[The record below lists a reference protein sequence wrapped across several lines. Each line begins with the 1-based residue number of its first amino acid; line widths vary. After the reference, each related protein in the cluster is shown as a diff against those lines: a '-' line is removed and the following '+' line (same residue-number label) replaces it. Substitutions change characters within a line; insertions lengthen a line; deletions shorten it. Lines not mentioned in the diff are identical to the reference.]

1 MGNSLLEITP
11 HVVSRDLTGYS
22 LLLYGEPKSGKTTTA
37 SKFPNSLLL
46 AFELGY
52 NALPGVMAKPMGSWR
67 DMKITLKELKDEN
80 VKARFKNIVID
91 TADLAYDAAKKYI
104 CNQNE
109 VNDISELA
117 YGKGYNLVM
126 KEFDEA
132 IREILRMGYGCILI
146 SHSTDKT
153 FKDAQGNEYNQI
165 VPTIDNKGR
174 LVCER
179 TCDIIGYSRTV
190 EDNEGHK
197 STKLFLRETPRFV
210 AGSRFK
216 YLPDYIDFSYD
227 NLVNAIHEAID
238 KEALEH
244 NNAYVTDDSIKLHV
258 EQAQAPVIAF
268 ESVIEEFQN
277 LTGELMQIDSIKY
290 QKEIT
295 VIVEKYLGIGKKVM
309 DCSSKQAEQIFL
321 INDDLRILLSQ
332 VTNK

>member
-1 MGNSLLEITP
+1 MGNSLLDITP

-22 LLLYGEPKSGKTTTA
+22 ILLYGEPKSGKTTTA
-37 SKFPNSLLL
+37 SKFPHSLLL

-52 NALPGVMAKPMGSWR
+52 NALPGVMAKPMATWR
-67 DMKITLKELKDEN
+67 DMKTTLKELADPAVQE
-80 VKARFKNIVID
+80 RFKNIIID
-91 TADLAYDAAKKYI
+91 TVDLAYDAAKKYI

-109 VNDISELA
+109 VNDISDLA

-132 IREILRMGYGCILI
+132 IRAILRMGYGCILI

-190 EDNEGHK
+190 ETSEGEK
-197 STKLFLRETPRFV
+197 KTKLFLRETPRFV

-216 YLPDYIDFSYD
+216 YMPEHIDFSYD
-227 NLVNAIHEAID
+227 NLVNAIHDAID
-238 KEALEH
+238 KEAVEH
-244 NNAYVTDDSIKLHV
+244 NNVYVTDTSVKLYT
-258 EQAQAPVIAF
+258 ET
-268 ESVIEEFQN
+268 SEETLLSFDKELETFQ
-277 LTGELMQIDSIKY
+277 TIVGELMNINGAKY

-295 VIVEKYLGIGKKVM
+295 VIVEKYLGMGKKVM
-309 DCSSKQAEQIFL
+309 DCTSKQVDQIAL
-321 INDDLRILLSQ
+321 INDDLKQLLEEA
-332 VTNK
+332 K

>member
-1 MGNSLLEITP
+1 MGNSLLDITP

-22 LLLYGEPKSGKTTTA
+22 ILLYGEPKSGKTTTA

-52 NALPGVMAKPMGSWR
+52 NALPGVMAKPMATWR
-67 DMKITLKELKDEN
+67 DMKTTLKELADPVVQE
-80 VKARFKNIVID
+80 RFKNIIID
-91 TADLAYDAAKKYI
+91 TVDLAYDAAKKYI

-109 VNDISELA
+109 VNDISDLA

-132 IREILRMGYGCILI
+132 IRAILRMGYGCILI

-190 EDNEGHK
+190 ETSEGEK
-197 STKLFLRETPRFV
+197 KTKLFLRETPRFV

-216 YLPDYIDFSYD
+216 YMPEHIDFSYD
-227 NLVNAIHEAID
+227 NLVNAIHDAID
-238 KEALEH
+238 KEAVEH
-244 NNAYVTDDSIKLHV
+244 DNVYVTDTSVKLYA
-258 EQAQAPVIAF
+258 EA
-268 ESVIEEFQN
+268 SEETLLSFDKELETFQ
-277 LTGELMQIDSIKY
+277 TIVGELMNINGAKY

-295 VIVEKYLGIGKKVM
+295 VIVEKYLGMGKKVM
-309 DCSSKQAEQIFL
+309 DCTSKQVDQIAL
-321 INDDLRILLSQ
+321 INDDLKQLLEEA
-332 VTNK
+332 K

>member
-1 MGNSLLEITP
+1 MANSLLSIKP

-22 LLLYGEPKSGKTTTA
+22 VLLYGEPKSGKTTTA

-52 NALPGVMAKPMGSWR
+52 NALPGVMAKPMATWR
-67 DMKITLKELKDEN
+67 DMKTTLKELEDEQ
-80 VKARFKNIVID
+80 VKAVFKNIIID
-91 TADLAYDAAKKYI
+91 TVDLAYDAAKKYV

-109 VNDISELA
+109 VNDITDIG

-132 IREILRMGYGCILI
+132 IRAILRMGYGCILI

-153 FKDAQGNEYNQI
+153 FKDAQGKEYNQI
-165 VPTIDNKGR
+165 VPTIENRGR

-190 EDNEGHK
+190 ENSEGQK
-197 STKLFLRETPRFV
+197 ETRLFLRETPRFV

-216 YLPDYIDFSYD
+216 YMPDNIIFSYE
-227 NLVNAIHEAID
+227 NLVNAIHDAID
-238 KEALEH
+238 KEAQEH
-244 NNAYVTDDSIKLHV
+244 GNKFVTNESINLHANIEEEV
-258 EQAQAPVIAF
+258 LDFDALQ
-268 ESVIEEFQN
+268 EEFQN
-277 LTGELMQIDSIKY
+277 IVGELMNVNAAKY

-295 VIVEKYLGIGKKVM
+295 VIVEKYLGVGKKVM
-309 DCSSKQAEQIFL
+309 DCSSKQSDQIALIITDLKEFL
-321 INDDLRILLSQ
+321 
-332 VTNK
+332 K

>member
-1 MGNSLLEITP
+1 MGNSLLDIKP

-22 LLLYGEPKSGKTTTA
+22 ILLYGQPKSGKTTTA

-52 NALPGVMAKPMGSWR
+52 NALPGVMAKPMSTWR
-67 DMKITLKELKDEN
+67 DMKTTLKELADPE
-80 VKARFKNIVID
+80 VKAVFKNIVID
-91 TADLAYDAAKKYI
+91 TADLAYDAAKKYV

-109 VNDISELA
+109 VNDISDIG

-132 IREILRMGYGCILI
+132 VREILRMGYGCILI
-146 SHSTDKT
+146 SHATDKT
-153 FKDAQGNEYNQI
+153 FKDAQGNEFNQI

-190 EDNEGHK
+190 EEDGQK
-197 STKLFLRETPRFV
+197 KTKLFLRETARFV

-216 YLPDYIDFSYD
+216 YIPDYIDFSYD

-238 KEALEH
+238 KEAAEH
-244 NNAYVTDDSIKLHV
+244 GNKYVTNESANLYAQTTETTLSFDDL
-258 EQAQAPVIAF
+258 IA
-268 ESVIEEFQN
+268 EFQN
-277 LTGELMQIDSIKY
+277 LAGALMTANADRY

-295 VIVEKYLGIGKKVM
+295 VIVERYLGLGKKVM
-309 DCSSKQAEQIFL
+309 DCTSNQVDQIAL
-321 INDDLRILLSQ
+321 INDELKQLVNQL
-332 VTNK
+332 

>member
-1 MGNSLLEITP
+1 MSNSLLDITP
-11 HVVSRDLTGYS
+11 HVVSKDLTGYS
-22 LLLYGEPKSGKTTTA
+22 VLLYGQPKSGKTTTA
-37 SKFPNSLLL
+37 SHFPQALLL

-52 NALPGVMAKPMGSWR
+52 NALPGVMAKPMRTWR
-67 DMKITLKELKDEN
+67 DMKLTLKELDDAA
-80 VKARFKNIVID
+80 VKERFKNIVID

-146 SHSTDKT
+146 SHATDKT
-153 FKDAQGNEYNQI
+153 FKDAQGNEFNQI

-190 EDNEGHK
+190 ELEGGEK
-197 STKLFLRETPRFV
+197 KTKLFLRETPRFV

-216 YLPDYIDFSYD
+216 YLPDYIDFNYES
-227 NLVNAIHEAID
+227 LVNAIHEAID
-238 KEALEH
+238 KEAAEH
-244 NNAYVTDDSIKLHV
+244 GNKFVTNESSNLYNPEVTEELSFDDL
-258 EQAQAPVIAF
+258 Q
-268 ESVIEEFQN
+268 EEFQ
-277 LTGELMQIDSIKY
+277 TIVGQLMNTNAAKY

-295 VIVEKYLGIGKKVM
+295 VIVEKYLGVGKKVM
-309 DCSSKQAEQIFL
+309 DCTSKQVDQIAL
-321 INDDLRILLSQ
+321 INTELRELL
-332 VTNK
+332 

>member
-1 MGNSLLEITP
+1 MGNSLLDITP

-22 LLLYGEPKSGKTTTA
+22 VLLYGEPKSGKTTTA

-52 NALPGVMAKPMGSWR
+52 NALPGVMAKPMSNWR
-67 DMKITLKELKDEN
+67 DMKVTLKELDDPA
-80 VKARFKNIVID
+80 VKERFKNIIID
-91 TADLAYDAAKKYI
+91 TADLAYDAAKKYV

-109 VNDISELA
+109 VNDISEMA

-132 IREILRMGYGCILI
+132 IRAILRMGYGCILI
-146 SHSTDKT
+146 SHATDKT
-153 FKDAQGNEYNQI
+153 FKDAQGNEFNQI

-190 EDNEGHK
+190 ETSEGEK
-197 STKLFLRETPRFV
+197 KTKLFLRETPRFV

-216 YLPDYIDFSYD
+216 YMPDYIDFSYD

-244 NNAYVTDDSIKLHV
+244 GNAYVTD
-258 EQAQAPVIAF
+258 
-268 ESVIEEFQN
+268 ESVKLYMEVDNKPALSFDAVTEEFQ
-277 LTGELMQIDSIKY
+277 TVVGELMNINAARY

-295 VIVEKYLGIGKKVM
+295 VIVEKYLGLGKKVM
-309 DCSSKQAEQIFL
+309 DCSSKQVDQIAL
-321 INDDLRILLSQ
+321 INDDLKTLLNEAKQ
-332 VTNK
+332 

>member
-1 MGNSLLEITP
+1 MANSLLNIKP

-22 LLLYGEPKSGKTTTA
+22 VLLYGSPKSGKTTTA

-52 NALPGVMAKPMGSWR
+52 NALPGVMAKPMATWR
-67 DMKITLKELKDEN
+67 DMRTTIKELEDIE
-80 VKARFKNIVID
+80 VKQMFKNIIID
-91 TADLAYDAAKKYI
+91 TVDLAYDAAKKYV

-109 VNDISELA
+109 VNDISEIG

-132 IREILRMGYGCILI
+132 IRAILRMGYGCILI
-146 SHSTDKT
+146 SHATDKT
-153 FKDAQGNEYNQI
+153 FKDAQGNEFNQI

-190 EDNEGHK
+190 ETSEGK
-197 STKLFLRETPRFV
+197 KETRLFLRETPRFV

-216 YLPDYIDFSYD
+216 YLPDSIVFSYE
-227 NLVNAIHEAID
+227 NLVNAMHDAID
-238 KEALEH
+238 KEAAESG
-244 NNAYVTDDSIKLHV
+244 NQFVTNERINLHT
-258 EQAQAPVIAF
+258 
-268 ESVIEEFQN
+268 IEEEVLDFDTLQQEFQDIV
-277 LTGELMQIDSIKY
+277 GELMNKNAAKY

-309 DCSSKQAEQIFL
+309 DCSSKQSDQISL
-321 INDDLRILLSQ
+321 INSELKELLS
-332 VTNK
+332 KEG

>member
-1 MGNSLLEITP
+1 MGNSLLDITP

-22 LLLYGEPKSGKTTTA
+22 LLLFGEPKSGKTTTA

-52 NALPGVMAKPMGSWR
+52 NALPGVMAKPMKNWR
-67 DMKITLKELKDEN
+67 DMKTTLRELDDEN

-104 CNQNE
+104 CDQND
-109 VNDISELA
+109 VNDISDLA

-132 IREILRMGYGCILI
+132 IRAILRMGYGCILI

-153 FKDAQGNEYNQI
+153 FKDAQGNEFNQI

-179 TCDIIGYSRTV
+179 TCDIIGYSRTI
-190 EDNEGHK
+190 EIDGEK
-197 STKLFLRETPRFV
+197 QTKLFLRATPRFV

-216 YLPDYIDFSYD
+216 YMPDYIDFSYE
-227 NLVNAIHEAID
+227 NLVNALHEAID
-238 KEALEH
+238 KEAAEYG
-244 NNAYVTDDSIKLHV
+244 NKFVTDESVKLHT
-258 EQAQAPVIAF
+258 EIK
-268 ESVIEEFQN
+268 EEVLDFDALQEDFQ
-277 LTGELMQIDSIKY
+277 TIVGELMTINSSRY

-295 VIVEKYLGIGKKVM
+295 VIVEKYLGMGKKVM
-309 DCSSKQAEQIFL
+309 DCTSKQVDQIAL
-321 INDDLRILLSQ
+321 INDELRTLLASAR
-332 VTNK
+332 

>member
-1 MGNSLLEITP
+1 MANSLLSIQP

-22 LLLYGEPKSGKTTTA
+22 VLLYGEPKSGKTTTA
-37 SKFPNSLLL
+37 SQFPNSLLL

-52 NALPGVMAKPMGSWR
+52 NALPGVMAKPMATWR
-67 DMKITLKELKDEN
+67 DMKTVLKELDDSE
-80 VKARFKNIVID
+80 VKKVFKNIIID
-91 TADLAYDAAKKYI
+91 TVDLAYDAAKKYV

-109 VNDISELA
+109 VNDISEIG

-132 IREILRMGYGCILI
+132 VRAILRMGYGCILI
-146 SHSTDKT
+146 SHATDKT
-153 FKDAQGNEYNQI
+153 FKDAQGKEFNQI

-190 EDNEGHK
+190 ETGEGK
-197 STKLFLRETPRFV
+197 KETRLFLRETPRFV

-216 YLPDYIDFSYD
+216 YMPDSIIFGYEE
-227 NLVNAIHEAID
+227 LVKAMHNAID
-238 KEALEH
+238 KEAAENGNKFVTNERINLHNLEEE
-244 NNAYVTDDSIKLHV
+244 VLDFDKL
-258 EQAQAPVIAF
+258 Q
-268 ESVIEEFQN
+268 EEFQN
-277 LTGELMQIDSIKY
+277 IVGELMAKNPDRY

-309 DCSSKQAEQIFL
+309 DCSSKQVDQIALIVEDLKVFL
-321 INDDLRILLSQ
+321 SE
-332 VTNK
+332 

>member
-1 MGNSLLEITP
+1 MGNSLLDIKP

-22 LLLYGEPKSGKTTTA
+22 ILLYGQPKSGKTTTA

-52 NALPGVMAKPMGSWR
+52 NALPGVMAKPMSTWR
-67 DMKITLKELKDEN
+67 DMKTTLKELADPE
-80 VKARFKNIVID
+80 VKAVFKNIVID
-91 TADLAYDAAKKYI
+91 TADLAYDAAKKYV

-109 VNDISELA
+109 VNDISDIG

-132 IREILRMGYGCILI
+132 VREILRMGYGCILI
-146 SHSTDKT
+146 SHATDKT
-153 FKDAQGNEYNQI
+153 FKDAQGNEFNQI

-190 EDNEGHK
+190 EEDGQK
-197 STKLFLRETPRFV
+197 KTKLFLRETARFV

-216 YLPDYIDFSYD
+216 YIPDYIDFSYD

-238 KEALEH
+238 KEAAEH
-244 NNAYVTDDSIKLHV
+244 GNKYVTNESANLYAQTTETTLSFDDL
-258 EQAQAPVIAF
+258 IA
-268 ESVIEEFQN
+268 EFQN
-277 LTGELMQIDSIKY
+277 LAGELMTANADRY

-295 VIVEKYLGIGKKVM
+295 VIVERYLGLGKKVM
-309 DCSSKQAEQIFL
+309 DCTSNQVDQIAL
-321 INDDLRILLSQ
+321 INDELKQLVNQL
-332 VTNK
+332 

>member
-1 MGNSLLEITP
+1 MGNSLLDITP

-22 LLLYGEPKSGKTTTA
+22 ILLYGEPKSGKTTTA

-52 NALPGVMAKPMGSWR
+52 NALPGVMAKPMATWR
-67 DMKITLKELKDEN
+67 DMKTTLKELADPAVQE
-80 VKARFKNIVID
+80 RFKNIIID
-91 TADLAYDAAKKYI
+91 TVDLAYDAAKKYI

-109 VNDISELA
+109 VNDISDLA

-132 IREILRMGYGCILI
+132 IRAILRMGYGCILI

-190 EDNEGHK
+190 ETSEGEK
-197 STKLFLRETPRFV
+197 KTKLFLRETPRFV

-216 YLPDYIDFSYD
+216 YMPEHIDFSYD
-227 NLVNAIHEAID
+227 NLVNAIHDAID
-238 KEALEH
+238 KEAVEH
-244 NNAYVTDDSIKLHV
+244 DNVYVTDTSVKLYT
-258 EQAQAPVIAF
+258 ET
-268 ESVIEEFQN
+268 SEETLLSFDKELETFQ
-277 LTGELMQIDSIKY
+277 TIVGELMNINGAKY

-295 VIVEKYLGIGKKVM
+295 VIVEKYLGMGKKVM
-309 DCSSKQAEQIFL
+309 DCTSKQVDQIAL
-321 INDDLRILLSQ
+321 INDDLKQLLEEA
-332 VTNK
+332 K

>member
-1 MGNSLLEITP
+1 M
-11 HVVSRDLTGYS
+11 
-22 LLLYGEPKSGKTTTA
+22 GKTTTA
-37 SKFPNSLLL
+37 SQFPQALLL

-52 NALPGVMAKPMGSWR
+52 NALPGVMAKPMRTWR
-67 DMKITLKELKDEN
+67 DMKITLKELDDPA
-80 VKARFKNIVID
+80 VKERFKNIVVD

-109 VNDISELA
+109 VNDISEMA

-146 SHSTDKT
+146 SHATDKT
-153 FKDAQGNEYNQI
+153 FKDAQGNEFNQI

-190 EDNEGHK
+190 ELEGGEK
-197 STKLFLRETPRFV
+197 KTKLFLRETPRFV

-216 YLPDYIDFSYD
+216 YLPDHIDFSY
-227 NLVNAIHEAID
+227 NELVNAIHDAID
-238 KEALEH
+238 KEAAEH
-244 NNAYVTDDSIKLHV
+244 GNKYVTNESSNLYNVTEETEVSFDDL
-258 EQAQAPVIAF
+258 QD
-268 ESVIEEFQN
+268 EFQT
-277 LTGELMQIDSIKY
+277 LVGKLMNTNAAKY

-295 VIVEKYLGIGKKVM
+295 MIVEKYLGIGKKVM
-309 DCSSKQAEQIFL
+309 DCTSKQKDQIAL
-321 INDDLRILLSQ
+321 INTDLRELL
-332 VTNK
+332 

>member
-1 MGNSLLEITP
+1 MGNSLLDIKP

-22 LLLYGEPKSGKTTTA
+22 ILLYGQPKSGKTTTA

-52 NALPGVMAKPMGSWR
+52 NALPGVMAKPMSTWR
-67 DMKITLKELKDEN
+67 DMKTTLKELADPE
-80 VKARFKNIVID
+80 VKAVFKNIVID
-91 TADLAYDAAKKYI
+91 TADLAYDAAKKYV

-109 VNDISELA
+109 VNDISDIG

-132 IREILRMGYGCILI
+132 VREILRMGYGCILI
-146 SHSTDKT
+146 SHATDKT
-153 FKDAQGNEYNQI
+153 FKDAQGNEFNQI

-190 EDNEGHK
+190 EEDGQK
-197 STKLFLRETPRFV
+197 KTKLFLRETARFV

-216 YLPDYIDFSYD
+216 YIPDYIDFSYD

-238 KEALEH
+238 KEAAEH
-244 NNAYVTDDSIKLHV
+244 GNKYVTNESANLYAQTTEVTLSFDDL
-258 EQAQAPVIAF
+258 IA
-268 ESVIEEFQN
+268 EFQN
-277 LTGELMQIDSIKY
+277 LAGELMSANADRY

-295 VIVEKYLGIGKKVM
+295 VIVERYLGLGKKVM
-309 DCSSKQAEQIFL
+309 DCTSNQVDQIAL
-321 INDDLRILLSQ
+321 INDELKQLVNQL
-332 VTNK
+332 

>member
-1 MGNSLLEITP
+1 MSNSLLNITP

-22 LLLYGEPKSGKTTTA
+22 VLLYGEPKSGKTTTA

-52 NALPGVMAKPMGSWR
+52 NALPGVMAKPMNTWR
-67 DMKITLKELKDEN
+67 DMKTTLKELDDPA
-80 VKARFKNIVID
+80 VKERFKNIIID

-109 VNDISELA
+109 VNDISELS

-132 IREILRMGYGCILI
+132 IRAILRMGYGCILI

-153 FKDAQGNEYNQI
+153 FKDAQGKEYNQI

-179 TCDIIGYSRTV
+179 TCDIIGYSRTI
-190 EDNEGHK
+190 ETTDGEK
-197 STKLFLRETPRFV
+197 KTKLFLRETPRFV

-216 YLPDYIDFSYD
+216 YMPDYIDFNYD
-227 NLVNAIHEAID
+227 NLVNAIQEAID

-244 NNAYVTDDSIKLHV
+244 NNIYITDS
-258 EQAQAPVIAF
+258 
-268 ESVIEEFQN
+268 SVNLYANTEETLSFDEVSKEFQ
-277 LTGELMQIDSIKY
+277 TIVGELMNIDATKY

-295 VIVEKYLGIGKKVM
+295 VIVEKYLGLGKKVAE
-309 DCSSKQAEQIFL
+309 CTSKQVDQIAL
-321 INDDLRILLSQ
+321 INDDLKTMLKK
-332 VTNK
+332 VKN

>member
-1 MGNSLLEITP
+1 MGNSLLDITP
-11 HVVSRDLTGYS
+11 HIVSRDLTGYS
-22 LLLYGEPKSGKTTTA
+22 VLLYGEPKSGKTTTA
-37 SKFPNSLLL
+37 SKFPHSLLL
-46 AFELGY
+46 AFEFGY
-52 NALPGVMAKPMGSWR
+52 NALPGVMAKPMNTWR
-67 DMKITLKELKDEN
+67 DMKTTLKELDDPA
-80 VKARFKNIVID
+80 VKERFKNIIID

-132 IREILRMGYGCILI
+132 IRAILRMGYGCILI

-153 FKDAQGNEYNQI
+153 FKDAQGNEFNQI

-190 EDNEGHK
+190 EVDGAK
-197 STKLFLRETPRFV
+197 KTKLFLRETPRFV

-216 YLPDYIDFSYD
+216 YMPDYIDFSYD

-244 NNAYVTDDSIKLHV
+244 DNAYITNERVNLYVPAEDTLSFDTVS
-258 EQAQAPVIAF
+258 
-268 ESVIEEFQN
+268 EEFQT
-277 LTGELMQIDSIKY
+277 LVGELMNINPTKY

-295 VIVEKYLGIGKKVM
+295 VVVEKYLGLGKKVAE
-309 DCSSKQAEQIFL
+309 CTSKQIDQIIL
-321 INDDLRILLSQ
+321 INDDLRLMLKEAK
-332 VTNK
+332 N